1 MKNSWIYFLLIIAVY
16 TTSCTN
22 TSFKANCV
30 LTKEEKEIGDK
41 DPTIASKMKQC
52 VENPNVIIIKSF

>member
-1 MKNSWIYFLLIIAVY
+1 MKISWIYFLVLIPLL

-30 LTKEEKEIGDK
+30 LTKEEKEIGEK

-52 VENPNVIIIKSF
+52 VENPNVIVIKEF

>member
-1 MKNSWIYFLLIIAVY
+1 
-16 TTSCTN
+16 
-22 TSFKANCV
+22 